1 MSEHAHI
8 EHGHGEH
15 GSDKRV
21 ALLIAILALFLALV
35 GTGAKSS
42 QTEVLTRNVEASNLW
57 AFFQARTIRQTAVLT
72 ASEQA
77 EVQKA
82 TTSDPAVRA
91 AIEAQRKAW
100 QDTAA
105 RWESE
110 PSTGEGRKELAERAR
125 HSEEERDLSMAKY
138 HFYEYSAALFEIAIV
153 IASASIV
160 TGVPVLSVVSILLGV
175 GGIGMGAIGFFMPLA
190 FHF

>member
-1 MSEHAHI
+1 MSEHGHI
-8 EHGHGEH
+8 EHGG
-15 GSDKRV
+15 DKRI
-21 ALLIAILALFLALV
+21 ALLIAVLALFLALV

-42 QTEVLTRNVEASNLW
+42 QTEVITRNVEASNLW
-57 AFFQARTIRQTAVLT
+57 AFFQARTIRQTAVRT
-72 ASEQA
+72 AAEQA

-82 TTSDPAVRA
+82 TTTDPAVRA
-91 AIEAQRKAW
+91 AIEAQQKAW
-100 QDTAA
+100 LATAT

-110 PSTGEGRKELAERAR
+110 PNTGEGRKELSARAR
-125 HSEEERDLSMAKY
+125 HVEEDRDLSMAKY

-160 TGVPVLSVVSILLGV
+160 TSVPVLGLLSILLGV
-175 GGIGMGAIGFFMPLA
+175 GGIGMGAIGFFAPLA

>member
-8 EHGHGEH
+8 DHGG
-15 GSDKRV
+15 DKRI
-21 ALLIAILALFLALV
+21 ALLIAVLALFLALV

-57 AFFQARTIRQTAVLT
+57 AFFQARTIRQTAVRT
-72 ASEQA
+72 AAEQA

-82 TTSDPAVRA
+82 TTADPAVRA
-91 AIEAQRKAW
+91 AIEAQQKAW
-100 QDTAA
+100 RDTAA

-110 PSTGEGRKELAERAR
+110 PSTGEGRKELTERAR

-160 TGVPVLSVVSILLGV
+160 TAVPLLVLVSMALGV
-175 GGIGMGAIGFFMPLA
+175 GGVGMGAIGFFAPLA

>member
-8 EHGHGEH
+8 EHGGGHG
-15 GSDKRV
+15 GDKRI

-42 QTEVLTRNVEASNLW
+42 QTEVITHNVEASNLW
-57 AFFQARTIRQTAVLT
+57 AFFQARTIRQTAVRT
-72 ASEQA
+72 AAEQA

-82 TTSDPAVRA
+82 TTADPAVRA
-91 AIEAQRKAW
+91 AIEAQQKEWR
-100 QDTAA
+100 DTAA

-110 PSTGEGRKELAERAR
+110 PSTGEGRKELTERAQ
-125 HSEEERDLSMAKY
+125 HAEAERDLSMAKY

-160 TGVPVLSVVSILLGV
+160 TSVPILALLSILLGV
-175 GGIGMGAIGFFMPLA
+175 GGLGMGAIGFFAPLA

>member
-1 MSEHAHI
+1 MSEHGHI
-8 EHGHGEH
+8 EHGG
-15 GSDKRV
+15 DKRI

-42 QTEVLTRNVEASNLW
+42 QTEVITRNVEASNLW
-57 AFFQARTIRQTAVLT
+57 AFFQARTIRQTAVRT
-72 ASEQA
+72 AAEQA

-82 TTSDPAVRA
+82 TTTDPAVRA
-91 AIEAQRKAW
+91 TIEAQQQAW
-100 QDTAA
+100 LATAA

-110 PSTGEGRKELAERAR
+110 PNTGEGRKQLSERAR
-125 HSEEERDLSMAKY
+125 RVEEDRDLSMAKY
-138 HFYEYSAALFEIAIV
+138 HFYEYSGALFEIAIV

-160 TGVPVLSVVSILLGV
+160 TSVPVLGLLSIMLGV
-175 GGIGMGAIGFFMPLA
+175 GGIGMGVIGFFAPLA